1 MSETAVPPPK
11 PRKLLRRA
19 IAVIESRMERADPG
33 ELAQLRRL
41 AVGAPG
47 LAFWRIMAE
56 CRVDDSL
63 RNAAREA
70 IWPDVLSALAHLAP
84 LTGEE
89 LPLGQ
94 ALAETRY
101 AEARLLRLLRADAAS
116 VGGEIGTVA
125 RWLAAKGVRAKGFDI
140 ADFALSRSR
149 PDADSTDKPAHTI
162 AKAYFDT
169 IAHLE
174 VKA

>member
-1 MSETAVPPPK
+1 MTQIAEAPPTQ
-11 PRKLLRRA
+11 RELLGRA
-19 IAVIESRMERADPG
+19 ISAIESRMRRADPG
-33 ELAQLRRL
+33 ELAALRRL
-41 AVGAPG
+41 AGGVPG

-63 RNAAREA
+63 RNDARDA

-89 LPLGQ
+89 LPLGR
-94 ALAETRY
+94 ALAETGY
-101 AEARLLRLLRADAAS
+101 AEARLLRLLRADPAS
-116 VGGEIGTVA
+116 VGAEVGTVA
-125 RWLAAKGVRAKGFDI
+125 RWLAAKGVRANGFDI
-140 ADFALSRSR
+140 ADFALSRGR
-149 PDADSTDKPAHTI
+149 PDADSLDRPARYI
-162 AKAYFDT
+162 AKPYFDT